1 MADYREEFIEYIK
14 KTENDPLRVKGTNA
28 VHSSPEGGL
37 DTVGYGHKLTP
48 EEAEAGKVYGIPLD
62 KITPEKA
69 DQILMMDLKVKER
82 ELQNTLGQRYTALTP
97 KQKEMLLDFSFNLG
111 TQGMI
116 KEFPN
121 FTAAVLNNDMETASK
136 EYIRNYTDAKGVKKP
151 LARNKDFYELFFKEE
166 TPEQVIPE
174 DTSVTLERGDTLYSL
189 AKKNNIPVQALM
201 KLNNIKDPTKLMVGQ
216 KLRVK

>member
-1 MADYREEFIEYIK
+1 MTDYREEFIEYIK

-28 VHSSPEGGL
+28 VHASPEGGL

-48 EEAEAGKVYGIPLD
+48 EEAKTGKVYGIPLD

-69 DQILMMDLKVKER
+69 DQILRMDLDVKEQ
-82 ELQNTLGQRYTALTP
+82 ELRNTFGRRYTMLSP
-97 KQKEMLLDFSFNLG
+97 KQREMLLDFSFNLG

-116 KEFPN
+116 KGFPK
-121 FTAAVLNNDMETASK
+121 FTSAVLNNDMETASK
-136 EYIRNYTDAKGVKKP
+136 EYKRNYTDAKGVKKP
-151 LARNKDFYELFFKEE
+151 LARNEDFYKLFFEEE
-166 TPEQVIPE
+166 TPEEILPK

-216 KLRVK
+216 KLRVR